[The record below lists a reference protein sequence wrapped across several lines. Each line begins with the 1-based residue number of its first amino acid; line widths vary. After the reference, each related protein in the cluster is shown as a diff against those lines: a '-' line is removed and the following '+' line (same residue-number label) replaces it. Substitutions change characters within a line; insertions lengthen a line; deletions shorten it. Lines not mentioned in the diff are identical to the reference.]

1 MIWIQLLTYFAVCSA
16 VLFVAFSVYAKLL
29 HFAARFRNP
38 VRMLLG
44 LGIYLV
50 ISCVLVSPLAGLV
63 VNETWRLAVN
73 SSPVLAVLFLLG
85 YGLSVFPSAL
95 HFKRRHLDEL
105 KALGYFK
112 GGSHR

>member
-1 MIWIQLLTYFAVCSA
+1 MIWIQLLAYFAVCSA
-16 VLFVAFSVYAKLL
+16 VLFAAFSGYAKLL
-29 HFAARFRNP
+29 YFAARFSNP
-38 VRMLLG
+38 VRTLLG

-73 SSPVLAVLFLLG
+73 SNPVFAVLFLLG
-85 YGLSVFPSAL
+85 YLLSVFPGAL
-95 HFKRRHLDEL
+95 YFKRRHLDRL

-112 GGSHR
+112 SRSHR